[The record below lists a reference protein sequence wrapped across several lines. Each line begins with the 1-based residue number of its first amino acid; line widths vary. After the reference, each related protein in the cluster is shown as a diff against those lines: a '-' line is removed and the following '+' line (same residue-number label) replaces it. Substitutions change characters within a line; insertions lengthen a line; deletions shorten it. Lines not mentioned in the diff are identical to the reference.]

1 MEEPAPICRHHRHM
15 ISSPRATCLAAASV
29 LAFSLALPLAHSQVP
44 HGGNTSGLPSL
55 GDGASLTISAERRL
69 GDEIAREIYKDPDY
83 LDDPVLS
90 QYLVQTWMPLVRA
103 AQARGDIP
111 AEIAGRMAWELMIA
125 RDRRVNAFAL
135 PGGYMGVNL
144 GLIAVTESRSELASV
159 LAHELTHVSQ
169 RHIARMLTQQDRTAP
184 LLMGAM
190 VLGAIAAGTN
200 VEVANAAIMGSQALA
215 AQTQLNFSRDME
227 READRIGF
235 GVMTEAGYDGEG
247 FVSMFDKLQQ
257 ASRLNDDGAFPY
269 LRSHPLTSERM
280 ADMRSRLPLAQLGPT
295 RAAAQALSGD
305 AGPSVDTL
313 HLLMAARAR
322 VMAESKPDLWRAWQA
337 QGMADKAS
345 LQELYAGAVSAM
357 RLGQLDHAMA
367 MAKRLQSGVAGVDE
381 PVVDWLVLEIGSARG
396 ASSRIRSDGFGN
408 LAAEMAKRADR
419 ASVLVGAQA
428 LLAIGRNADAVD
440 ALRSYNSLHTK
451 DAAVWQMLSTAYAAL
466 GQRLRSV
473 RADAEASMAHLDYA
487 GAVARF
493 RAAQAL
499 PAAERSADPMEQAI
513 VDARLREAERLQRE
527 SVAAAAQR

>member
-1 MEEPAPICRHHRHM
+1 MNFSSRATRLTIASAMALAFALPAPLWAQQ
-15 ISSPRATCLAAASV
+15 SPGATS
-29 LAFSLALPLAHSQVP
+29 P
-44 HGGNTSGLPSL
+44 SGLPSL

-90 QYLVQTWMPLVRA
+90 QYLLQTWMPLVRA
-103 AQARGDIP
+103 AQARGDVP
-111 AEIAGRMAWELMIA
+111 AEISGRMAWELMIA

-169 RHIARMLTQQDRTAP
+169 RHIARMITQQDRTAP

-200 VEVANAAIMGSQALA
+200 VDVANAAIMGSQALA
-215 AQTQLNFSRDME
+215 VQAQLNFSRDME

-235 GVMTEAGYDGEG
+235 GVMTEAGYEGEG

-280 ADMRSRLPLAQLGPT
+280 ADMRSRIPLAQLGPT
-295 RAAAQALSGD
+295 RAAAEAMGGSPARAVD
-305 AGPSVDTL
+305 AQ

-322 VMAESKPDLWRAWQA
+322 VLAESKPDLWRAWEA
-337 QGMADKAS
+337 QGLADKAS
-345 LQELYAGAVSAM
+345 VAEQYAGALSAM
-357 RLGQLDHAMA
+357 RLGQLDNALTLA
-367 MAKRLQSGVAGVDE
+367 NRLKSRVKGVDE
-381 PVVDWLVLEIGSARG
+381 PVVDWLLLEIGASRSAG
-396 ASSRIRSDGFGN
+396 AAARSPGYEG
-408 LAAEMAKRADR
+408 LARQMAARTDR
-419 ASVLVGAQA
+419 SSVLLGAQA
-428 LLAIGRNADAVD
+428 LMAMGRHQDAVD
-440 ALRSYNSLHTK
+440 ALRAYGSLHPR
-451 DAAVWQMLSTAYAAL
+451 DALIWQQLSRAYAAL

-473 RADAEASMAHLDYA
+473 RADAEAQMAYLDYA

-493 RAAQAL
+493 KAAQAL
-499 PAAERSADPMEQAI
+499 PLAERNADPMEQAI
-513 VDARLREAERLQRE
+513 VDARLREAERLRKE
-527 SVAAAAQR
+527 SVAAAER